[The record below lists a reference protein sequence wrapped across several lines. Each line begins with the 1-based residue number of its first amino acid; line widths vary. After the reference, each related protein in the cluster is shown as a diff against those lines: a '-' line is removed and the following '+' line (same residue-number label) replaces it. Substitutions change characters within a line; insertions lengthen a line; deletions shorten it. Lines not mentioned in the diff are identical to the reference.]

1 MNHYAEGELRTLL
14 DEGGLD
20 EARRH
25 AAACTRCARTLDR
38 VQSAAGLAGARLT
51 VLDGATADVPVA
63 NPSVALQRF
72 KNRTGVGS
80 DARIRE
86 GNAGMS
92 EFGKRRFRPIWAGGA
107 LALALVAA
115 LLATPVR
122 SAAVGLFDIFRVERF
137 AAIAID
143 PSQAPFNMDT
153 EGMARKMA
161 AQGRLGER
169 QLRDGEKPDP
179 NVFGTYSGPMKPEA
193 PKRVASLEAAKAV
206 VGYEPAVAGD
216 AVAGRKLSQIYA
228 SEGVAASY
236 TFDTAKIRAALKAK
250 GVRSPLPVPEQID
263 GKTFTLR
270 TSDGVWMQYGAEE
283 RSVVFAQGPSPELE
297 IPQGVNMDYLR
308 QDFLSIPGLPQDLV
322 SQVKEIED
330 WEHTLVVPL
339 PPNGKSREV
348 KIDGAEGLL
357 ISDKT
362 GEYNAVLW
370 QRDGSLYAL
379 GGKLSQDAVL
389 DEARDIEY
397 R

>member
-1 MNHYAEGELRTLL
+1 M
-14 DEGGLD
+14 
-20 EARRH
+20 
-25 AAACTRCARTLDR
+25 
-38 VQSAAGLAGARLT
+38 
-51 VLDGATADVPVA
+51 
-63 NPSVALQRF
+63 
-72 KNRTGVGS
+72 
-80 DARIRE
+80 
-86 GNAGMS
+86 
-92 EFGKRRFRPIWAGGA
+92 
-107 LALALVAA
+107 ALALVAA

-161 AQGRLGER
+161 AQGKLSKQQRGEMAK
-169 QLRDGEKPDP
+169 QLRDGEQPDP

-206 VGYEPAVAGD
+206 VGYEPAIAGD

-228 SEGVAASY
+228 SEGVSARY

-250 GVRSPLPVPEQID
+250 GIQTPMPVPEQID

-270 TSDGVWMQYGAEE
+270 TSDGVWMQYGTEE
-283 RSVVFAQGPSPELE
+283 QSVVFAQGPSPELE
-297 IPQGVNMDYLR
+297 IPEGVNMDYLR

-379 GGKLSQDAVL
+379 GGKLTQDAVL